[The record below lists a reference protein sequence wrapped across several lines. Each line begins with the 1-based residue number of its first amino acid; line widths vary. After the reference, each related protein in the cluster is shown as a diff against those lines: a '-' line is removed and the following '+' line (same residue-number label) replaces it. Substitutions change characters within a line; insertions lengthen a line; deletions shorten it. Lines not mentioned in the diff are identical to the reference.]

1 MGKGKTAPRKNKL
14 TTAILYLLLFLLYR
28 FFSFFICLL
37 PRSIVLSLG
46 AALGFLAYTF
56 SPRHRRISQ
65 KNLSLAFGSD
75 LSQREKRLI
84 ARRAFLHFGRMIL
97 DTIKYSFLD
106 EAQRNSLVT
115 IQGLENLKQALS
127 LGRGVIIFSAHLGNW
142 EIASWTISRLAPLYV
157 IARPIDNPWLEKEWQ
172 RIRENLGAKVIS
184 KFQAARPVLRS
195 LQAGGV
201 VAILIDQ
208 NVLRSQAVFVDFFGR
223 PAATT
228 PSVASFHLKTNAPVI
243 SVFCLMQPDHR
254 YLIKISPPLSW
265 ATNKGALSAR
275 LLQITQVL
283 TKMIEQEIRLNLEQ
297 WLWFHDRWRTRPLE
311 EETYFNQ
318 KKAAQKKK

>member
-1 MGKGKTAPRKNKL
+1 MEKIKTSRKKNKL
-14 TTAILYLLLFLLYR
+14 TIAMLDLWLFFLYR
-28 FFSFFICLL
+28 FVSFLIRLL
-37 PRSIVLSLG
+37 PRSIILSFG
-46 AALGFLAYTF
+46 AGFGFLAYIF
-56 SPRHRRISQ
+56 SPHHRRISR
-65 KNLSLAFGSD
+65 KNLNLAFGFS
-75 LSQREKRLI
+75 LGQKEKRLI

-157 IARPIDNPWLEKEWQ
+157 MARPIDNPWLEKEWR
-172 RIRENLGAKVIS
+172 RIRESLGARVIS

-195 LQAGGV
+195 LQAGGM

-223 PAATT
+223 LAATT

-265 ATNKGALSAR
+265 AGNKGAFSER

-283 TKMIEQEIRLNLEQ
+283 TKMIEQEIRLNPEQ
-297 WLWFHDRWRTRPLE
+297 WLWFHDRWRTRPVE
-311 EETYFNQ
+311 EET
-318 KKAAQKKK
+318 